1 MSSPADARTS
11 TRTSPA
17 APVHASAWRGA
28 AGLVAIGLLA
38 CLQRAPVAGLGI
50 VLPELHLG
58 GGLNAVL
65 TAAPALCI
73 AVAAL
78 VLPALHTRVSTVR
91 ILAISAGMQ
100 VLGLALRALC
110 GSTTMLLI
118 GSMLAYLGVA
128 AGGIALPV
136 HIHAHYP
143 RNAPRIT
150 ATVAALISVGVATT
164 TATTPSL
171 LHTAHGYPAIAIAL
185 LLPLPVAFVAWI
197 LWARQKPSSSTAPVT
212 RGAWRWMVR
221 NPRTWALVVYFGLQ
235 SGLAIGLLSWEAVLF
250 RRAGIPGEGAGLLV
264 AVTMSISIGTALT
277 LGARTNRARSQTP
290 GLAAMTGAGIAG
302 LLGLLLAPTSAP
314 WLWAGFLGVGV
325 SVLSVALAL
334 PNLRTNTSHDGM
346 VLSSIVQGF
355 GYLVA
360 AAGPLALSLTTTA
373 TGITLLIAAGLA
385 QLVLTVLVG
394 RPQHI
399 TRPG

>member
-1 MSSPADARTS
+1 MSSPAD

-17 APVHASAWRGA
+17 APAHASAWRGA

-38 CLQRAPVAGLGI
+38 WLQRAPVAGLGI
-50 VLPELHLG
+50 ALPDLHLG

-78 VLPALHTRVSTVR
+78 ILPVLHARVSTVR

-110 GSTTMLLI
+110 GTTTMLLI

-128 AGGIALPV
+128 AAGIALPV
-136 HIHAHYP
+136 YIHAHYP
-143 RNAPRIT
+143 RHAPRIT
-150 ATVAALISVGVATT
+150 AAVAALISVGVATT

-171 LHTAHGYPAIAIAL
+171 LHTAHGYPDIAL
-185 LLPLPVAFVAWI
+185 LLPLPVAVVAWT
-197 LWARQKPSSSTAPVT
+197 LWARQKPSSAPVPVT
-212 RGAWRWMVR
+212 RGAWRWMLR
-221 NPRTWALVVYFGLQ
+221 NPRTWILVGFFGLQ
-235 SGLAIGLLSWEAVLF
+235 SGLAVGLLSWEAVLF
-250 RRAGIPGEGAGLLV
+250 RRAGLPGGAAGLLV
-264 AVTMSISIGTALT
+264 AVTMFISIGTALT

-290 GLAAMTGAGIAG
+290 GLAVMTCAGIAG
-302 LLGLLLAPTSAP
+302 LVGLLLAPTSAP
-314 WLWAGFLGVGV
+314 WLWAGLLGAGV

-334 PNLRTNTSHDGM
+334 PNLRTNNSQDGM
-346 VLSSIVQGF
+346 VLSSIVQGA

-399 TRPG
+399 TRPR